1 MLLSLWKASL
11 REWGSVWQCQKW
23 HWLALYRRERVTW
36 STGSSPDLSDSDVRK
51 WFSDLKGNLIS
62 SGKPL
67 GRSISCI
74 FLLLLITAD
83 RVILLRKVAHPELL
97 RGHSLLVAT
106 PWLRAL
112 EQMQTHPSLSLE
124 RKVPWLMGV
133 LGRWRVFAQDD
144 IGFSPSISNTS
155 GDTERGK
162 DERQCYQCWKLR
174 IFFPLLFR
182 IC

>member
-1 MLLSLWKASL
+1 M
-11 REWGSVWQCQKW
+11 
-23 HWLALYRRERVTW
+23 ERVAW
-36 STGSSPDLSDSDVRK
+36 STGSSLDLSDSDVRK

-62 SGKPL
+62 FEKPQ
-67 GRSISCI
+67 GQSISCI
-74 FLLLLITAD
+74 FLQLLITAD

-97 RGHSLLVAT
+97 RVHSLLVAT
-106 PWLRAL
+106 LWLRAL

-124 RKVPWLMGV
+124 RKAPWLMGV
-133 LGRWRVFAQDD
+133 LGRWRVFAQDG

-155 GDTERGK
+155 GHTERGK
-162 DERQCYQCWKLR
+162 DERQCCQCWKLR